1 MRQRITYFDFLRGAA
16 ILMVVAIHTYP
27 NDGFATP
34 LATTQMLGRQLIGCA
49 VPVFLAISGFF
60 LAHKALDTREERF
73 AFWRRQIPKI
83 YIPCLVWSIP
93 FFALSLAG
101 MESFSLG
108 GVALR
113 TVYTLLGGCSIYYFI
128 ALIIQCYLLLPWLRT
143 VNRGANSVC
152 PTQLRVGRGS

>member
-73 AFWRRQIPKI
+73 AF
-83 YIPCLVWSIP
+83 
-93 FFALSLAG
+93 
-101 MESFSLG
+101 
-108 GVALR
+108 
-113 TVYTLLGGCSIYYFI
+113 
-128 ALIIQCYLLLPWLRT
+128 
-143 VNRGANSVC
+143 
-152 PTQLRVGRGS
+152 

>member
-34 LATTQMLGRQLIGCA
+34 LATAQMLGRQLIGCA

-73 AFWRRQIPKI
+73 AFWRR
-83 YIPCLVWSIP
+83 
-93 FFALSLAG
+93 
-101 MESFSLG
+101 
-108 GVALR
+108 
-113 TVYTLLGGCSIYYFI
+113 
-128 ALIIQCYLLLPWLRT
+128 
-143 VNRGANSVC
+143 
-152 PTQLRVGRGS
+152 